1 MKNSWQKLLLLLSL
15 SILFISQFTNYVHAG
30 EAGVGVLNVSPQYS
44 MIRLV
49 QQDDYIRVYLTVSD
63 YNSWEDIYSVS
74 ITLEDAG
81 VKKAEFLY
89 KQYSTVNSYI
99 KVNEF
104 SELPQD
110 NNLLVPQ
117 KCSHNHSNRMET
129 VEERCNLEVLF
140 VFYTTWFTRLNV
152 LAQDR
157 GGSTATMQL
166 DYSTEDLIRSGTII
180 IIPGFD
186 DSIILNI
193 PPYLLDLIA
202 LVIATIGTWYVI
214 KKTNIRKKMRAV
226 YEKG

>member
-1 MKNSWQKLLLLLSL
+1 MLLVSF
-15 SILFISQFTNYVHAG
+15 LFVSQFTNYVNAG
-30 EAGVGVLNVSPQYS
+30 EAGVGVLNVAPQYS

-63 YNSWEDIYSVS
+63 YNSWDDIYSVS
-74 ITLEDAG
+74 VILEDAG
-81 VKKAEFLY
+81 AKKAEFFY

-104 SELPQD
+104 SESPRD
-110 NNLLVPQ
+110 NSLLVSQ
-117 KCSHNHSNRMET
+117 KCSYNHSNRMET

-193 PPYLLDLIA
+193 PPYILDLIA

-214 KKTNIRKKMRAV
+214 KKENIRKKMRAV